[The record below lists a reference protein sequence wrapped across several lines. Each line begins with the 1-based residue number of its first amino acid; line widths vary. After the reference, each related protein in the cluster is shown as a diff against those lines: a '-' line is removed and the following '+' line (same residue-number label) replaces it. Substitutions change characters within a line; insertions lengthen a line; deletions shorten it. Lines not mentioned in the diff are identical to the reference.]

1 MRYSVWSSW
10 NKLLLSMF
18 WFVRFKFLYILQEK
32 KNEKPV
38 TAAMLNRFK
47 CDILIKAYKVA
58 CVLYLLLASLI
69 RK

>member
-18 WFVRFKFLYILQEK
+18 DLSDSNFYTYCKK

>member
-32 KNEKPV
+32 NEKPA

-58 CVLYLLLASLI
+58 CVLYLQPASFI

>member
-18 WFVRFKFLYILQEK
+18 WFVRFIFLIILQEK
-32 KNEKPV
+32 NEKPA

-47 CDILIKAYKVA
+47 CD
-58 CVLYLLLASLI
+58 LY
-69 RK
+69 